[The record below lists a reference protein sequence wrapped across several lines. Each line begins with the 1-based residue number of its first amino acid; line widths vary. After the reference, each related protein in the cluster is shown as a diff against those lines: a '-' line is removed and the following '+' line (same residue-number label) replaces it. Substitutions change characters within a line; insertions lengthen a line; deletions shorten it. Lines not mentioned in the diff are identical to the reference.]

1 MKIEENKV
9 NTVDEVRNSIEK
21 EVKKILKDSTIK
33 KMLSENF
40 HFNNAYP
47 VCYLINTNRPQESFA
62 ICADERQED
71 ALLVKPYIK
80 TKSLKFQHIDYYD
93 FNFDDYFFKFVQ
105 NGHEI
110 GKVSMQAHYA
120 IWSQVEAWYPYDI
133 RYKEGMQKYLK
144 YCKAN
149 NITKERIDKACGTK
163 MTDNIMKYYQP
174 DKKNKRKNRDRER

>member
-1 MKIEENKV
+1 MKIEENKA
-9 NTVDEVRNSIEK
+9 NTVDGVRNSIEK
-21 EVKKILKDSTIK
+21 DVKKILKDSTIK

-80 TKSLKFQHIDYYD
+80 TKSLKFQHIDYYN

-110 GKVSMQAHYA
+110 
-120 IWSQVEAWYPYDI
+120 
-133 RYKEGMQKYLK
+133 
-144 YCKAN
+144 
-149 NITKERIDKACGTK
+149 
-163 MTDNIMKYYQP
+163 
-174 DKKNKRKNRDRER
+174 